1 MASDSPGRLIN
12 LILSLHAPFSRLS
25 VFTCWI
31 LMPFTG
37 VTICSCSPDASR
49 PHCTGYVSILPIWAH
64 ATAARKIA
72 QLTHLCRRSQL
83 FFARFSLRAGKGN
96 RPGFALFH
104 YNLPFSNCWVGVWG
118 CFFFGVY
125 VCVCVKSGIFLLPCC
140 RWKPGEK
147 RSKLISAPTWNH
159 RESLRLERSWRWSLT
174 IHSSPE

>member
-1 MASDSPGRLIN
+1 MEIWGDERWTRHEESPAPIRLEILVRGVAQGL
-12 LILSLHAPFSRLS
+12 LILQEK
-25 VFTCWI
+25 
-31 LMPFTG
+31 
-37 VTICSCSPDASR
+37 VTSSCSPS
-49 PHCTGYVSILPIWAH
+49 WAH

-140 RWKPGEK
+140 RWKLGEK

-159 RESLRLERSWRWSLT
+159 RESLRLERSRRWSLT

>member
-104 YNLPFSNCWVGVWG
+104 YNLPFSTVGLV
-118 CFFFGVY
+118 FGV
-125 VCVCVKSGIFLLPCC
+125 VSFLVCMCVCVWNLAFSSCHVVGENLGKREANWYLRQRGII
-140 RWKPGEK
+140 E
-147 RSKLISAPTWNH
+147 NH
-159 RESLRLERSWRWSLT
+159 
-174 IHSSPE
+174 